1 MADGRAVSI
10 YIREW
15 EPIICMIDTPFSVS
29 LLNRSCREQSEGRS
43 HIAHWYI
50 MEHRHGCPPS
60 GEQLPSRVPFDYTL
74 SPFSA
79 LFYFIPLRTRLR
91 CTPSKL
97 PGRLQSGTG
106 RAHAFF
112 FFFFFL
118 FFFPASST
126 KRGWFDE

>member
-1 MADGRAVSI
+1 MDALRLES
-10 YIREW
+10 
-15 EPIICMIDTPFSVS
+15 M
-29 LLNRSCREQSEGRS
+29 
-43 HIAHWYI
+43 
-50 MEHRHGCPPS
+50 
-60 GEQLPSRVPFDYTL
+60 LPSRVPFDYML

-79 LFYFIPLRTRLR
+79 LFYFIPLRTGLR

-106 RAHAFF
+106 RALAF

-126 KRGWFDE
+126 KRG